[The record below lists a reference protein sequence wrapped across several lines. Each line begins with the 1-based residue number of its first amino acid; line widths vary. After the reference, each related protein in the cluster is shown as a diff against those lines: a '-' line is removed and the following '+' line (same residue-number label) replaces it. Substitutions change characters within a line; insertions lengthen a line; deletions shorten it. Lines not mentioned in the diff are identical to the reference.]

1 MGLLDKYIAKV
12 AGAGPDVPSL
22 MTRLLESDDTYLS
35 WTTAS
40 PEGFTRESQSVSLSW
55 SLINTVVDKAMN
67 AAVQGKHIGGAPG
80 SIATT
85 LPTDGEALTLVV
97 SRSGLSAWRFL
108 AGAQGDPSLYY
119 RINADHLRSI
129 TDVTERQANVRII
142 RVTFADESF
151 FDYRI
156 MNNFDE
162 FLAGCQQLIDQ
173 A

>member
-12 AGAGPDVPSL
+12 AGPGPDVPSL
-22 MTRLLESDDTYLS
+22 MKRLLESDDTYLS

-55 SLINTVVDKAMN
+55 ALINSVVDKAMT
-67 AAVQGKHIGGAPG
+67 ASAQGKHIGGAPG

-97 SRSGLSAWRFL
+97 SSSGLSTWRFL
-108 AGAQGDPSLYY
+108 GGAQTDPSLFY
-119 RINADHLRSI
+119 RINAEHLRSI
-129 TDVTERQANVRII
+129 TDVTEREANVRII
-142 RVTFADESF
+142 RVTFTDESF

-162 FLAGCQQLIDQ
+162 FLAGCRQLTDQ

>member
-1 MGLLDKYIAKV
+1 M
-12 AGAGPDVPSL
+12 
-22 MTRLLESDDTYLS
+22 
-35 WTTAS
+35 
-40 PEGFTRESQSVSLSW
+40 
-55 SLINTVVDKAMN
+55 
-67 AAVQGKHIGGAPG
+67 
-80 SIATT
+80 
-85 LPTDGEALTLVV
+85 PTDGEALTLVV

-108 AGAQGDPSLYY
+108 AGAQADPSLYY

-162 FLAGCQQLIDQ
+162 FLVGCQQLIDQ